1 MMRRWIVFSVALLA
15 GIGVLAAG
23 QVTIS
28 FWHAMGVAH
37 GPALEKLVADFE
49 AEYPD
54 IKVELVYQGDYGALQ
69 QKLIAAVAAGNP
81 PTIAQQYENW
91 TTQFLDA
98 LVPLGDY
105 LDPEVLGDVLPNL
118 REGNTYPQVG
128 KLVTVPFNKSIIVL
142 YYRPDLVPEPPE
154 TWEEFLDIACKL
166 TVDEDGDG
174 VPERYGTA
182 LRPPNPEIFLTFLE
196 QASGSILSPDWTE
209 VTLNDERGI
218 QAIKFAAELSKC
230 ALIQGAY
237 ISDVL
242 PEGIVAMFL
251 DTSAG
256 YPHNQNGA
264 KAGGYELRVAL
275 APAGPENRHTMIQG
289 TNLGVFSMGQTEEQI
304 LAAVKLV
311 EFLLRP
317 ENTAYWAIQ
326 TGYIP
331 VTQGGI
337 ESELWQTVI
346 AENPDQAVMTEQWL
360 LGFTQLL
367 HSAYWD
373 IRDVLLTMWEE
384 VLRGVAD
391 PVEAINMAAEEIEYW
406 ITVE

>member
-1 MMRRWIVFSVALLA
+1 
-15 GIGVLAAG
+15 
-23 QVTIS
+23 
-28 FWHAMGVAH
+28 
-37 GPALEKLVADFE
+37 
-49 AEYPD
+49 
-54 IKVELVYQGDYGALQ
+54 
-69 QKLIAAVAAGNP
+69 
-81 PTIAQQYENW
+81 
-91 TTQFLDA
+91 
-98 LVPLGDY
+98 
-105 LDPEVLGDVLPNL
+105 
-118 REGNTYPQVG
+118 
-128 KLVTVPFNKSIIVL
+128 
-142 YYRPDLVPEPPE
+142 
-154 TWEEFLDIACKL
+154 
-166 TVDEDGDG
+166 
-174 VPERYGTA
+174 
-182 LRPPNPEIFLTFLE
+182 
-196 QASGSILSPDWTE
+196 
-209 VTLNDERGI
+209 
-218 QAIKFAAELSKC
+218 
-230 ALIQGAY
+230 
-237 ISDVL
+237 
-242 PEGIVAMFL
+242 
-251 DTSAG
+251 
-256 YPHNQNGA
+256 
-264 KAGGYELRVAL
+264 
-275 APAGPENRHTMIQG
+275 
-289 TNLGVFSMGQTEEQI
+289 MGQTEEQI